1 MTKEAIN
8 AVDEV
13 QVKYN
18 RRTRAEERAKIQSSE
33 ESAKCVAEK
42 MQNRSYQET
51 FSAMY
56 LNKAN
61 RVLNWKEISRGGA
74 AGTVVDLKHI
84 FVVGIR
90 LNASSIVL
98 CHNHPSGNMKP
109 SEADVKITRKIVE
122 SGKMLEMIIHDHI
135 ILGGESDVTH
145 YSFAD
150 EGII

>member
-1 MTKEAIN
+1 
-8 AVDEV
+8 
-13 QVKYN
+13 
-18 RRTRAEERAKIQSSE
+18 
-33 ESAKCVAEK
+33 
-42 MQNRSYQET
+42 
-51 FSAMY
+51 MY
-56 LNKAN
+56 LNRAN

-122 SGKMLEMIIHDHI
+122 SGKMLDMIILDHI